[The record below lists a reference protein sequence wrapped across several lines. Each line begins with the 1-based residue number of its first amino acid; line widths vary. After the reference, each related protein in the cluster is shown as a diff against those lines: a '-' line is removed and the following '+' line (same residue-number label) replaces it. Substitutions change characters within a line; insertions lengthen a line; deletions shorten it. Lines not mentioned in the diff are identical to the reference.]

1 MFSANQEDNFMVWL
15 NLVAERN
22 SLVRHTSELSLQMKT
37 LELEDRQ
44 MEIEKDI
51 RNLQNETG
59 NG

>member
-1 MFSANQEDNFMVWL
+1 MKAWL

-22 SLVRHTSELSLQMKT
+22 SLVCRTSELSLQMKT

-44 MEIEKDI
+44 MEIEKDF

>member
-1 MFSANQEDNFMVWL
+1 MVWL
-15 NLVAERN
+15 KLIAEKN

-44 MEIEKDI
+44 LEIEKDL
-51 RNLQNETG
+51 RNLQNEMG

>member
-1 MFSANQEDNFMVWL
+1 MVWL

-22 SLVRHTSELSLQMKT
+22 SLVRRTSELSLQMKT